1 MITRHVSDLVVQL
14 RLEHE
19 VGWHVACPEPRC
31 LRCAEELADED
42 EAYRRNAHPSLAG
55 SAA

>member
-1 MITRHVSDLVVQL
+1 MITRHYSDLTIQL

-19 VGWHVACPEPRC
+19 VDWHVSYPDPRC
-31 LRCAEELADED
+31 FQCAEELADED
-42 EAYRRNAHPSLAG
+42 EAYRRNTHPSLAG